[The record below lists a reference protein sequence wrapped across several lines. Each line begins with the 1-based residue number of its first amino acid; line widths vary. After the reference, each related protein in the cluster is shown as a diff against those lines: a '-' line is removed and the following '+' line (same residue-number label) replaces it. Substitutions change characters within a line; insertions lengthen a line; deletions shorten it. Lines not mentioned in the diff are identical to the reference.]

1 MDICV
6 HWGLLERPRCR
17 SDKFLEMDLCTHPP
31 APRREARGPLRCQGH
46 GRYNGW
52 PTLRRC
58 RHWCHH
64 RLLLLLLLLLLLGLL
79 VVLVMLLG
87 LRRVLLRLMLLLLLS
102 ALTLAAQV
110 LFEEWPYVCSAR
122 RTGCF
127 P

>member
-1 MDICV
+1 MDICM

-17 SDKFLEMDLCTHPP
+17 SDKFLEMDLCTHAP
-31 APRREARGPLRCQGH
+31 ATRREARGPLRWQGH
-46 GRYNGW
+46 GRDNGW

-58 RHWCHH
+58 RHRCHH
-64 RLLLLLLLLLLLGLL
+64 HLLLLLLLLLGLL

-110 LFEEWPYVCSAR
+110 LFEEWPHVCSAR

-127 P
+127 T